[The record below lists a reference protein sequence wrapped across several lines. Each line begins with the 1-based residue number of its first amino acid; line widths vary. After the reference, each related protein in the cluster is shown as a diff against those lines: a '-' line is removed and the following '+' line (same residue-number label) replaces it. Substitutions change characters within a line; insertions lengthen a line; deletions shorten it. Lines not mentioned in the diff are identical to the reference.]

1 MTKNKY
7 TMEVKKNPKVDL
19 ERWRSIL
26 LEIGFIVSLLL
37 IYLAFQYK
45 DSGQSENVLGEMQD
59 VQIED
64 EIIPITRQQEVKPP
78 PPPPPPKVIEQIEIV
93 KDDEE
98 VDDIEIDD
106 AESDEDT
113 KVEAAP
119 IVEDEEEEEAPMN
132 FYVIE
137 KKPEF
142 PGGLVEMQKWIRDHT
157 KYPEVAK
164 ENGITGKVYVQ
175 FVIGKDGAVTN
186 VKVMRSV
193 DPYLDAEALRVIKAM
208 PKWSPGEQR
217 GKPVKVLFQLPVN
230 FVLY

>member
-45 DSGQSENVLGEMQD
+45 DSGKSENVLGEMQD

-98 VDDIEIDD
+98 VDDIEIDES
-106 AESDEDT
+106 ESDEDT

-142 PGGLVEMQKWIRDHT
+142 PGGLVAMQKWIRDHT